1 MANVLVEAETIEI
14 PVHSGQFG
22 GAAPDA
28 LIALIQA
35 LATLHDVDGNVA
47 VEGLLREPWDGG
59 GSTEDEFRDLAG
71 VPTGMPLQGT
81 GDLGSRVWSG
91 PAITVIGIDAPTID
105 GAVNAVQS
113 HATALLNVR
122 VHPRQDPVEAQ
133 AAVVTHL
140 QQSTPFGITL
150 KTSDGPTGS
159 GFAAR
164 SDGPAYD
171 AARAAWSAAWG
182 GADVVIAGVGGSIPL
197 VTELQQAVPDAEVL
211 LVGTTDGFATIH
223 GPDERVMI
231 DEFERAIIAEAA
243 LFGLLATGAS

>member
-1 MANVLVEAETIEI
+1 
-14 PVHSGQFG
+14 
-22 GAAPDA
+22 
-28 LIALIQA
+28 
-35 LATLHDVDGNVA
+35 
-47 VEGLLREPWDGG
+47 
-59 GSTEDEFRDLAG
+59 
-71 VPTGMPLQGT
+71 
-81 GDLGSRVWSG
+81 
-91 PAITVIGIDAPTID
+91 VIGIDAPTID